1 MAVEER
7 ELTSKQAFGITQ
19 ALINAYPE
27 LAKVWELYLAGNE
40 TDSEL
45 AYYATDYYKNLTTTA
60 KNRSILKASQAGAYA
75 QLLEDYKITQR
86 KRLVAAGISDASDAV
101 LEDAFLKGFTD
112 NQLDLV
118 ALKATR
124 APVGGKALT
133 DANAIKTYANQLG
146 MTYNPS
152 AYNSFASSIF
162 EGTATLED
170 VKLKVRQDAMSA
182 YPIYAEQLNKGVTMD
197 SISSAYKSSI
207 ASILEIDP
215 DSIGYDNR
223 YLRQALQFIG
233 PDGKPA
239 MKPIWQFEKEL
250 RSTPEWATTKNARDS
265 LDSLTLKVGRDMGL
279 I

>member
-1 MAVEER
+1 MA
-7 ELTSKQAFGITQ
+7 QAFGITQ

-40 TDSEL
+40 TDAEL
-45 AYYATDYYKNLTTTA
+45 AYYATDYYKNLGITA
-60 KNRSILKASQAGAYA
+60 KNRSVLKASQPGVYA
-75 QLLEDYKITQR
+75 QQLEDYKITQR
-86 KRLVAAGISDASDAV
+86 KRLVAAGISDASDAI
-101 LEDAFLKGFTD
+101 LEDAFLRGFTD

-118 ALKATR
+118 ALKATT
-124 APVGGKALT
+124 APIGGEALG
-133 DANAIKTYANQLG
+133 DANDIKTYANQLG
-146 MTYNPS
+146 MTYSPA
-152 AYNSFASSIF
+152 AYNSFSSSIF
-162 EGTATLED
+162 EGTTTLED

-182 YPIYAEQLNKGVTMD
+182 YPMYAEQLNKGVTMD

-207 ASILEIDP
+207 ATILEMDP

-233 PDGKPA
+233 QDGKPA

>member
-1 MAVEER
+1 MA
-7 ELTSKQAFGITQ
+7 QNAFGITQ

-27 LAKVWELYLAGNE
+27 LAKVWQLYLDDNE
-40 TDSEL
+40 TDAEL
-45 AYYATDYYKNLTTTA
+45 AYYATDYYKNLSTTA
-60 KNRSILKASQAGAYA
+60 KNRAILKASQGGVYTQ
-75 QLLEDYKITQR
+75 QLEAYKIEQR
-86 KRLVAAGISDASDAV
+86 KRLVAAGISDASDLI

-112 NQLDLV
+112 SQLDLV
-118 ALKATR
+118 ALKATK
-124 APVGGKALT
+124 APIGGEALA
-133 DANAIKTYANQLG
+133 DANSIKAYADELG
-146 MTYNPS
+146 MTYSPT
-152 AYNSFASSIF
+152 AYSSFSSSIF
-162 EGTATLED
+162 EGTTTLED
-170 VKLKVRQDAMSA
+170 VKLKIRQDAMSA
-182 YPIYAEQLNKGVTMD
+182 YPTYAEQLNKGVTMD
-197 SISSAYKSSI
+197 GISSAYKSSI
-207 ASILEIDP
+207 ANILEMDP

>member
-1 MAVEER
+1 MA
-7 ELTSKQAFGITQ
+7 QAFGITQ

-40 TDSEL
+40 TDAEL
-45 AYYATDYYKNLTTTA
+45 AYYATDYYKNLGITA
-60 KNRSILKASQAGAYA
+60 KNRAVLKASQAGVYT
-75 QLLEDYKITQR
+75 QQLEDYKITQR
-86 KRLVAAGISDASDAV
+86 KRLVTAGISDASDAV

-118 ALKATR
+118 ALKATKV
-124 APVGGKALT
+124 PVGGEALT

-146 MTYNPS
+146 MTYSPA

-162 EGTATLED
+162 EGTTTLED
-170 VKLKVRQDAMSA
+170 VRLKVRQDAISA
-182 YPIYAEQLNKGVTMD
+182 YPMYAEQLNKGVTMD

-207 ASILEIDP
+207 ASILEVDP

-223 YLRQALQFIG
+223 YLRQALQFVG
-233 PDGKPA
+233 TDGKPA

>member
-1 MAVEER
+1 MAE
-7 ELTSKQAFGITQ
+7 AFGITQ

-40 TDSEL
+40 TDAEL
-45 AYYATDYYKNLTTTA
+45 AYYATDYYKNLGITS
-60 KNRSILKASQAGAYA
+60 KNRAILKASQPGVYTQ
-75 QLLEDYKITQR
+75 QLEAYKIEQR
-86 KRLVAAGISDASDAV
+86 KRLITAGISDASDAI
-101 LEDAFLKGFTD
+101 LEDSFLNGFTD
-112 NQLDLV
+112 NQLNLV

-124 APVGGKALT
+124 APIGGEALT
-133 DANAIKTYANQLG
+133 DANSIKTYADQLG
-146 MTYNPS
+146 MTYSPE
-152 AYNSFASSIF
+152 AYNSFSSSIF
-162 EGTATLED
+162 EGTTTLED
-170 VKLKVRQDAMSA
+170 VKLKVRQDAISA
-182 YPIYAEQLNKGVTMD
+182 YPMYAEQLNKGVTMD

-207 ASILEIDP
+207 ATILEMDP

-250 RSTPEWATTKNARDS
+250 RSTPEWSTTKNARDT

-279 I
+279 V